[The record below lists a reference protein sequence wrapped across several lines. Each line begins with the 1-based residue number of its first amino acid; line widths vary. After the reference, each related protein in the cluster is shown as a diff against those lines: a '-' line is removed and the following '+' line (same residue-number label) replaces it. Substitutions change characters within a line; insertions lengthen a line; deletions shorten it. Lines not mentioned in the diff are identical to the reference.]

1 MKPILNNFFN
11 FSSFNRT
18 EKVANNASV
27 VNGVNINEILPVE
40 IIDKIFDFLDFDD
53 ILNARDVLNT
63 NYYDKDNGVIIHRT
77 VEFCIL
83 NYNIDNIKWLIRR
96 GQVEDYYN
104 SLCFC
109 MKMNCV
115 TYFELLKENAPYD
128 YFSDGES
135 YQGLELFYKSVG
147 YSSSEITIWIFENF
161 MQRLQF
167 KSYHIF
173 EGLSRRIEFSKT
185 TPKVYDYVYDKLD
198 EETKNLE
205 ENRTKFTLNII
216 RSENL
221 ALLEHV
227 VNNKNFSIP
236 EEALEVAA
244 AGNNREMLLY
254 ILNLGIGDLQQ
265 GMYHAGISG
274 NLENLKL
281 IFEHLPEE
289 ILENS
294 APLNDIGST
303 DSEIPETIM
312 QVLIEVSSAGDY
324 EIVEWII
331 QEYGFGHQFSPG
343 LLGAV
348 KSGHYDVVQLLL
360 DNGSDVNFGEGEI
373 LEAAINEKDIQMVK
387 ILLNEQ
393 DLEIHDW
400 ILETACYNNS
410 VDIVKLLL
418 ETNYTFS
425 DPETTINE
433 CLLRGTQSDI
443 ILFLLEL
450 HSQTENLEIYS
461 SSFWAT
467 VENERFHITKILLDK
482 GYKPENFD
490 VDLVKKLIHF
500 DHFDLF
506 LKAID
511 ISRTRDTYSIP
522 EEFEKYVMEYMM
534 IITDY
539 INSKVNTSIPDT
551 WINYPF
557 RKLMFWYY
565 IIRVWMVIFFYNL
578 RFVKD
583 N

>member
-1 MKPILNNFFN
+1 MKPILNDFFN
-11 FSSFNRT
+11 FFSSCDET
-18 EKVANNASV
+18 EKIADNVSNLGSL
-27 VNGVNINEILPVE
+27 NINNVLPVE

-53 ILNARDVLNT
+53 ILNAREVLNT
-63 NYYDKDNGVIIHRT
+63 YYYDKDNGVIIHRT
-77 VEFCIL
+77 ISSCIL

-104 SLCFC
+104 SLRLCIE
-109 MKMNCV
+109 MKCV
-115 TYFELLKENAPYD
+115 LYFKLIEENTPSD
-128 YFSDGES
+128 YFSDGKF
-135 YQGLELFYKSVG
+135 YQKMHLFYNSVRH
-147 YSSSEITIWIFENF
+147 SVFEIIEWIFENW
-161 MQRLQF
+161 LQDSQIR
-167 KSYHIF
+167 SYYIY
-173 EGLSRRIEFSKT
+173 EGLSRGMEFSTT
-185 TPKVYDYVYDKLD
+185 TPKVYDYLYDKLD

-216 RSENL
+216 RSDNL
-221 ALLEHV
+221 VLLEHV
-227 VNNKNFSIP
+227 VNNKNFLIP

-244 AGNNREMLLY
+244 SGNNRELLLY

-274 NLENLKL
+274 NLENLEL

-294 APLNDIGST
+294 
-303 DSEIPETIM
+303 EIPETII
-312 QVLIEVSSAGDY
+312 QVLVEVSSEGDY
-324 EIVEWII
+324 DTVDWII
-331 QEYGFGHQFSPG
+331 QRYGFGDQYSPA

-348 KSGHYDVVQLLL
+348 KSGHYDIVQLLL

-373 LEAAINEKDIQMVK
+373 LEAAINEKDLQMVK

-418 ETNYTFS
+418 DCNYTFS

-443 ILFLLEL
+443 VLFLLEL
-450 HSQTENLEIYS
+450 HSEIENIEIYS

-467 VENERFHITKILLDK
+467 VENERFHIAKIILDK
-482 GYKPENFD
+482 GCKPRYLDNTTA
-490 VDLVKKLIHF
+490 VNKLIQF
-500 DHFDLF
+500 NHFDLF
-506 LKAID
+506 LKSID
-511 ISRTRDTYSIP
+511 IFPKIGSQSDP
-522 EEFEKYVMEYMM
+522 EENEKYDFYIMKCMM
-534 IITDY
+534 IINDY
-539 INSKVNTSIPDT
+539 INSKVNTVIPDN
-551 WINYPF
+551 WVNYPF
-557 RKLMFWYY
+557 RKLMSWYY
-565 IIRVWMVIFFYNL
+565 VIKVWMIIFFYNL

-583 N
+583 VN

>member
-1 MKPILNNFFN
+1 MKPILNDFFN
-11 FSSFNRT
+11 FFSSCDET
-18 EKVANNASV
+18 EKIADNVSNLGSL
-27 VNGVNINEILPVE
+27 NINNVLPVE

-53 ILNARDVLNT
+53 ILNAREVLNT
-63 NYYDKDNGVIIHRT
+63 YYYDKDNGVIIHRT
-77 VEFCIL
+77 ISSCIL

-104 SLCFC
+104 SLRLCIE
-109 MKMNCV
+109 MKCV
-115 TYFELLKENAPYD
+115 LYFKLIEENTPSD
-128 YFSDGES
+128 YFSDGKF
-135 YQGLELFYKSVG
+135 YQKMHLFYNSVR
-147 YSSSEITIWIFENF
+147 YSVFEIIEWIFENW
-161 MQRLQF
+161 LQDSQIR
-167 KSYHIF
+167 SYYIYD
-173 EGLSRRIEFSKT
+173 GLSSGMEFSTT
-185 TPKVYDYVYDKLD
+185 TPKVYDYLYDKLD

-216 RSENL
+216 RSDNL
-221 ALLEHV
+221 VLLEHV
-227 VNNKNFSIP
+227 VNNKNFLIP

-244 AGNNREMLLY
+244 SGNNRELLLY

-274 NLENLKL
+274 NLENLEL

-294 APLNDIGST
+294 
-303 DSEIPETIM
+303 EIPETII
-312 QVLIEVSSAGDY
+312 QVLVEVSSEGDY
-324 EIVEWII
+324 DTVDWII
-331 QEYGFGHQFSPG
+331 QRYGFGDQYSPA

-348 KSGHYDVVQLLL
+348 KSGHYDIVQLLL

-373 LEAAINEKDIQMVK
+373 LEAAINEKDLQMVK

-418 ETNYTFS
+418 DCNYTFS

-443 ILFLLEL
+443 VLFLLEL
-450 HSQTENLEIYS
+450 HSEIENIEIYS

-467 VENERFHITKILLDK
+467 VENERFHIAKIILDK
-482 GYKPENFD
+482 GCKPRYLDNTTA
-490 VDLVKKLIHF
+490 VNKLIQF
-500 DHFDLF
+500 NHFDLF
-506 LKAID
+506 LKSID
-511 ISRTRDTYSIP
+511 IFPKIGSQSDP
-522 EEFEKYVMEYMM
+522 EENEKYDFYIMKCMM
-534 IITDY
+534 IINDY
-539 INSKVNTSIPDT
+539 INSKVNTVIPDN
-551 WINYPF
+551 WVNYPF
-557 RKLMFWYY
+557 RKLMSWYY
-565 IIRVWMVIFFYNL
+565 VIKVWMIIFFYNL

-583 N
+583 VN